1 MADSVV
7 VIENFEAWRRA
18 IKQLDAG
25 LDREVKDAF
34 LEIGDKV
41 ADDASTIAKAKLRVN
56 PDGDGIVLSKTIKP
70 KVRMKD
76 VVIQAR
82 AKRKKG
88 KNAPYAYPAIYE
100 YGSGGAK
107 AFLAPAVRKNLKFIE
122 SEFARAIEETA
133 IKAGFR

>member
-7 VIENFEAWRRA
+7 VIENFQAWRRA

-34 LEIGDKV
+34 LQIGDEV
-41 ADDASTIAKAKLRVN
+41 AKDASAIARAKMAVN
-56 PDGDGIVLSKTIKP
+56 PDG
-70 KVRMKD
+70 
-76 VVIQAR
+76 
-82 AKRKKG
+82 
-88 KNAPYAYPAIYE
+88 AIYE

-122 SEFARAIEETA
+122 SEFVRAIEETA
-133 IKAGFR
+133 IKAGYR